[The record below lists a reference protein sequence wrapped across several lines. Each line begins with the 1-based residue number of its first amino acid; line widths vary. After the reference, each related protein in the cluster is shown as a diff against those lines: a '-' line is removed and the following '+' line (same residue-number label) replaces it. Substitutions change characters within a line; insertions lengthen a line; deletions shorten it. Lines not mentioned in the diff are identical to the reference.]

1 MKSKSKALYLL
12 AALILVFAL
21 PAAGCAPAIKAGTV
35 TIKGDVANVLEFSDL
50 KALQKVSLNGQR
62 YRAIP
67 LAAVLEQAEPY
78 GLRRVTFVG
87 GDNHSAI
94 IEVADLAGSYLAWS
108 GEHYWH
114 FVSERYPINTAIKDI
129 KEIIV
134 EGDGSHGLHI
144 TTYGRDY
151 PVLSPG
157 QMLGSSHWLYFHEQG
172 SSSREVDGK
181 HYGGTVISRHAVR
194 QLRDLVPGSAQKV
207 LAIGLDGSMHR
218 LSMESYVEAYG
229 NGIYLNKFD
238 HKPRLPLAGLVLDPP
253 ERCITDLFGDVLDR
267 VERGERVL
275 VVLVDGFG
283 YPLYEAAVNENLAP
297 HILDGAK
304 VDQAL
309 SVYVP
314 ITNCGCAAMLS
325 GETPDVNGVHSRQD
339 RELKVPGLLEELAKR
354 GKKGVIFEG
363 QTIILKMEGEVV
375 LNSDRDKDGET
386 DDDILESALEQLD
399 GYDMVFVHF
408 HSVDDYAHS
417 YGPLAAETKQQ
428 LSVVDAYAGQLFA
441 AWEGSRIVLA
451 DHGMHKTG
459 DGGNHG
465 EFRYEDL
472 YVPYF
477 YYYE

>member
-67 LAAVLEQAEPY
+67 LATVLEQAEPY

-157 QMLGSSHWLYFHEQG
+157 QMLGSSHWLSCHAQG
-172 SSSREVDGK
+172 SSSREVDGE
-181 HYGGTVISRHAVR
+181 HYGGTVISRMRAAAPGP
-194 QLRDLVPGSAQKV
+194 PGSAQKV
-207 LAIGLDGSMHR
+207 LAIGLDGSMHP
-218 LSMESYVEAYG
+218 LSMESYLEAFG
-229 NGIYLNKFD
+229 NQIYLNKFD
-238 HKPRLPLAGLVLDPP
+238 HKPRLALAGLVLDPP

-314 ITNCGCAAMLS
+314 ITNCGCRHAQRRNP
-325 GETPDVNGVHSRQD
+325 GRERVHSRQD

-354 GKKGVIFEG
+354 GKRRH
-363 QTIILKMEGEVV
+363 L
-375 LNSDRDKDGET
+375 
-386 DDDILESALEQLD
+386 
-399 GYDMVFVHF
+399 
-408 HSVDDYAHS
+408 
-417 YGPLAAETKQQ
+417 
-428 LSVVDAYAGQLFA
+428 
-441 AWEGSRIVLA
+441 
-451 DHGMHKTG
+451 
-459 DGGNHG
+459 
-465 EFRYEDL
+465 
-472 YVPYF
+472 
-477 YYYE
+477 